1 MADKIFL
8 PQWGMGMQEATEIKW
23 LKDEGDQ
30 VKKGDPVVEVESSKV
45 NAEVEATADGIILKI
60 KIKYKYN

>member
-8 PQWGMGMQEATEIKW
+8 PQWGMGMQEATVIKW
-23 LKDEGDQ
+23 LKNEGDQ

-45 NAEVEATADGIILKI
+45 CLLYTSDAADE
-60 KIKYKYN
+60 